1 MSKSPKDS
9 VQVCSSLLHEAIT
22 VRQAGRGLASLL
34 LHQLAGGGGGGAAP
48 RGAECPAANAFITRK
63 AETTLLSA
71 SAVVP

>member
-34 LHQLAGGGGGGAAP
+34 LHQLAGGGGGTAP
-48 RGAECPAANAFITRK
+48 CGAECPAANAFITRK